1 MDLKVGETYHVFYNG
16 SNDTTGY
23 DGTAKLLEMDVD
35 EDSNGESLHFFELT
49 DGDGGKAFFSE
60 SDIVQEN
67 ND

>member
-1 MDLKVGETYHVFYNG
+1 MFYNG

-23 DGTAKLLEMDVD
+23 DGPVKLLEMDVD

-60 SDIVQEN
+60 SDIVQDI

>member
-16 SNDTTGY
+16 DKDTSGY
-23 DGTAKLLEMDVD
+23 DGPAKLLEMDVD
-35 EDSNGESLHFFELT
+35 EDANGESLHFFELT